1 MSHRDVFAT
10 TRARSK
16 ATEKGKDLYTVFPK
30 QGTDTAATMEFIK
43 STVNNHD
50 LHPWTDVH
58 EQLMSWT
65 VEASPSEVT
74 QLEGHEGI
82 DRVAKLE
89 IPKDHNRLRQ
99 DDSLE
104 QKSTIYPV
112 DGQNLDQCNATGAF
126 LRALLND
133 KVNEPR
139 IWNGTVKSWT
149 ALLTNAQV
157 EQVEAMD
164 GVKVVRPVYKGR
176 RCRVARGLRK
186 PSTSPKAPG
195 PLERRSIM
203 YETQQN
209 AAPEL
214 VAVSQPSTIPVLR
227 DLKHYMYES
236 HAGGGSYIYHIE
248 TGVAFEAQHQEFP
261 NIAPQHLLTQQAI
274 DNHEEPGED
283 DDEDDSSHGTCSAG
297 KALGT
302 QFGASKKAMLVVVR
316 LYLIDTD
323 EFKEALDLIIH
334 DLDEHPERRKK
345 SVVTMSLSIG
355 QDWDE
360 ETRDDVRELLNQLF
374 DRDVPF
380 VCISGNTDPAENDS
394 EEVNEYPALLE
405 GPDFPLIVVGSVNS
419 EGALSDFSQRG
430 PHVTLHAVGEDILC
444 LPKDSQ
450 TPMRDD
456 GTSFA
461 GPLVAGEIANLLS
474 YETVPFDTS
483 DGSLVKNLKAYLQSD
498 KGSWERV
505 PGIRVLW
512 NGVTEET
519 HNSKEHAQCNT
530 LQADLYVERDDVK
543 SLIENEFCPDATV
556 RRDLQ
561 QDSFS
566 ISRTYNEGTPNK
578 VTLSMDLE
586 TGSSVKHNGDDCI
599 KYLMMA
605 VDGCDPSS
613 EVNPANYKAGG
624 LITIGGDRYRVSP
637 GTLRSAAEKGKQ
649 AGCDSAYKVFFNE
662 YWVWGHGWAS
672 SDNGKSLQDE
682 VKGCALLPDTWSFE
696 YGLGDDGREW
706 TAKFR
711 TGVFQKSCVGNAL
724 KTAAGIDGVGC
735 HGSG

>member
-1 MSHRDVFAT
+1 MNRT
-10 TRARSK
+10 PKR

-74 QLEGHEGI
+74 QLEGHDDI

-112 DGQNLDQCNATGAF
+112 DGQNLDQCNATGAS

-133 KVNEPR
+133 K
-139 IWNGTVKSWT
+139 
-149 ALLTNAQV
+149 V

-164 GVKVVRPVYKGR
+164 GVEVVRPVYKGR

-236 HAGGGSYIYHIE
+236 HAGGGSYK
-248 TGVAFEAQHQEFP
+248 
-261 NIAPQHLLTQQAI
+261 AI

-283 DDEDDSSHGTCSAG
+283 DDEDDPSHGTCSAG

-302 QFGASKKAMLVVVR
+302 EFGASRKAMLVVVR

-360 ETRDDVRELLNQLF
+360 ETGDDVRELLNQLF

-380 VCISGNTDPAENDS
+380 VCISGNIDPVENDS
-394 EEVNEYPALLE
+394 EEVNEYSALLE
-405 GPDFPLIVVGSVNS
+405 GPDFPLIIVGSVNS

-450 TPMRDD
+450 IPMRTDD
-456 GTSFA
+456 TSYA
-461 GPLVAGEIANLLS
+461 GPLVAGEIANLLT

-530 LQADLYVERDDVK
+530 LQADIYVERDDVK
-543 SLIENEFCPDATV
+543 GLIENEFCPDATV

-605 VDGCDPSS
+605 VDDCDSSS

-637 GTLRSAAEKGKQ
+637 GTLRSAAEKGKH
-649 AGCDSAYKVFFNE
+649 AACDSAYKVFFNE
-662 YWVWGHGWAS
+662 HWVWGHGWAS

>member
-1 MSHRDVFAT
+1 M
-10 TRARSK
+10 
-16 ATEKGKDLYTVFPK
+16 
-30 QGTDTAATMEFIK
+30 
-43 STVNNHD
+43 
-50 LHPWTDVH
+50 
-58 EQLMSWT
+58 
-65 VEASPSEVT
+65 
-74 QLEGHEGI
+74 
-82 DRVAKLE
+82 
-89 IPKDHNRLRQ
+89 
-99 DDSLE
+99 
-104 QKSTIYPV
+104 
-112 DGQNLDQCNATGAF
+112 
-126 LRALLND
+126 
-133 KVNEPR
+133 
-139 IWNGTVKSWT
+139 
-149 ALLTNAQV
+149 
-157 EQVEAMD
+157 
-164 GVKVVRPVYKGR
+164 
-176 RCRVARGLRK
+176 
-186 PSTSPKAPG
+186 
-195 PLERRSIM
+195 
-203 YETQQN
+203 
-209 AAPEL
+209 
-214 VAVSQPSTIPVLR
+214 
-227 DLKHYMYES
+227 
-236 HAGGGSYIYHIE
+236 
-248 TGVAFEAQHQEFP
+248 
-261 NIAPQHLLTQQAI
+261 
-274 DNHEEPGED
+274 
-283 DDEDDSSHGTCSAG
+283 
-297 KALGT
+297 
-302 QFGASKKAMLVVVR
+302 
-316 LYLIDTD
+316 
-323 EFKEALDLIIH
+323 
-334 DLDEHPERRKK
+334 
-345 SVVTMSLSIG
+345 
-355 QDWDE
+355 
-360 ETRDDVRELLNQLF
+360 
-374 DRDVPF
+374 
-380 VCISGNTDPAENDS
+380 
-394 EEVNEYPALLE
+394 
-405 GPDFPLIVVGSVNS
+405 
-419 EGALSDFSQRG
+419 
-430 PHVTLHAVGEDILC
+430 
-444 LPKDSQ
+444 
-450 TPMRDD
+450 
-456 GTSFA
+456 
-461 GPLVAGEIANLLS
+461 
-474 YETVPFDTS
+474 PFDTS

-530 LQADLYVERDDVK
+530 LQADIYVERDDVK

-649 AGCDSAYKVFFNE
+649 AACDSAYKVFFNE

>member
-1 MSHRDVFAT
+1 MNHTPKR
-10 TRARSK
+10 

-30 QGTDTAATMEFIK
+30 QSTDTAETMEFIK

-74 QLEGHEGI
+74 QLEGHDGI
-82 DRVAKLE
+82 DRVTKLE
-89 IPKDHNRLRQ
+89 IPKHHKRVRQ
-99 DDSLE
+99 DDSLQ

-112 DGQNLDQCNATGAF
+112 DGRNLDQCNATSAS
-126 LRALLND
+126 LKALLD
-133 KVNEPR
+133 GKVDGPR
-139 IWNGTVKSWT
+139 IWDGRVEGWV
-149 ALLTNAQV
+149 ALLTKAQV
-157 EQVEAMD
+157 EQVEAID
-164 GVKVVRPVYKGR
+164 GVKVVHPVHK
-176 RCRVARGLRK
+176 
-186 PSTSPKAPG
+186 
-195 PLERRSIM
+195 
-203 YETQQN
+203 
-209 AAPEL
+209 
-214 VAVSQPSTIPVLR
+214 
-227 DLKHYMYES
+227 
-236 HAGGGSYIYHIE
+236 
-248 TGVAFEAQHQEFP
+248 
-261 NIAPQHLLTQQAI
+261 AI

-283 DDEDDSSHGTCSAG
+283 DEEDDPSHGTCSAG

-345 SVVTMSLSIG
+345 SVITMPLSIG
-355 QDWDE
+355 QDWEDGLIDQI
-360 ETRDDVRELLNQLF
+360 RGRLNALF

-380 VCISGNTDPAENDS
+380 VCNSGNIDPVENDS

-430 PHVTLHAVGEDILC
+430 PH
-444 LPKDSQ
+444 DSQ
-450 TPMRDD
+450 TPMRKD

-461 GPLVAGEIANLLS
+461 APLVAGEIANLLS

-530 LQADLYVERDDVK
+530 LQADFYVERDDVK

-599 KYLMMA
+599 
-605 VDGCDPSS
+605 
-613 EVNPANYKAGG
+613 NQPANYKAGG

-682 VKGCALLPDTWSFE
+682 VKSCALLPDTWSFE